1 MKFKNIKTGNVVR
14 TENPVTIDLM
24 QKSDRYVAV
33 SEKSGKRSASRGA
46 SKQESAT
53 E

>member
-1 MKFKNIKTGNVVR
+1 MKFKNIRTGNVVR
-14 TENPVTIDLM
+14 TENPATICLM

-33 SEKSGKRSASRGA
+33 PEKSGKRSAARGA
-46 SKQESAT
+46 GKQENAT

>member
-14 TENPVTIDLM
+14 TEKPVTIDLM
-24 QKSDRYVAV
+24 QKSERYVAV
-33 SEKSGKRSASRGA
+33 PEKSGKRSASKNA
-46 SKQESAT
+46 SKQENAT